1 MLEMFTMRPHLA
13 AVMYFCTAR
22 LMRNGPRR
30 FTAMTV
36 SQSSSVSRNSRL
48 SRVTPALLTSTVGS
62 PSSATTRSTA
72 ADTDSASATSAA
84 TPIARP
90 PSATMLSA
98 VAFAVASSRS
108 TTATAK
114 PSAASRRE
122 MPAPMPRA
130 PPVTIAVRS

>member
-1 MLEMFTMRPHLA
+1 
-13 AVMYFCTAR
+13 MYFCAAR
-22 LMRNGPRR
+22 VMRNGPRR

-36 SQSSSVSRNSRL
+36 SQSSSVSLNSML

-72 ADTDSASATSAA
+72 AATDSASATSTAMP
-84 TPIARP
+84 TARP
-90 PSATMLSA
+90 PSATMRLGGRLRPGLVEVEDRHGEA
-98 VAFAVASSRS
+98 VGRQ
-108 TTATAK
+108 
-114 PSAASRRE
+114 PPE